1 MSGWLHQPEYQRYI
15 PLQRFPINLHSRWQ
29 LGVKSMAEEHEPDF
43 DDNDDDLDDEDDY
56 ATTIVI
62 ENNDNVG
69 GVSVE
74 INVADL
80 VADIEAAKDTTARGA
95 AARRRLEALLE
106 EKRLKRLL
114 DEDDDFD
121 IDDLS

>member
-1 MSGWLHQPEYQRYI
+1 GD
-15 PLQRFPINLHSRWQ
+15 N
-29 LGVKSMAEEHEPDF
+29 EE
-43 DDNDDDLDDEDDY
+43 Y

-80 VADIEAAKDTTARGA
+80 VADIEAARDSTANGA

-106 EKRLKRLL
+106 EKRLNRLL
-114 DEDDDFD
+114 DEDDDFY
-121 IDDLS
+121 IDDL

>member
-1 MSGWLHQPEYQRYI
+1 MNEAGGR
-15 PLQRFPINLHSRWQ
+15 
-29 LGVKSMAEEHEPDF
+29 
-43 DDNDDDLDDEDDY
+43 DDDLDDDDLDDLSDDIDVDDDEDEY

-80 VADIEAAKDTTARGA
+80 IADIEAAKDKTSDGA

-114 DEDDDFD
+114 DEDDDFG

>member
-1 MSGWLHQPEYQRYI
+1 M
-15 PLQRFPINLHSRWQ
+15 
-29 LGVKSMAEEHEPDF
+29 MAEHEDP
-43 DDNDDDLDDEDDY
+43 NIEDDGDNGEEDF

-80 VADIEAAKDTTARGA
+80 VADIEAARDSTANGA

-114 DEDDDFD
+114 DEDDDFY
-121 IDDLS
+121 IDDL

>member
-1 MSGWLHQPEYQRYI
+1 MLRNGEYRIYI
-15 PLQRFPINLHSRWQ
+15 RDYVEAASLT
-29 LGVKSMAEEHEPDF
+29 GDMMMAEEHDPDLEE
-43 DDNDDDLDDEDDY
+43 DLDSGDDQDFS
-56 ATTIVI
+56 TTIVI

-80 VADIEAAKDTTARGA
+80 VADIEAAKESSDKGA

-114 DEDDDFD
+114 DEDDDFY
-121 IDDLS
+121 IDDL

>member
-1 MSGWLHQPEYQRYI
+1 MNVTEQETP
-15 PLQRFPINLHSRWQ
+15 
-29 LGVKSMAEEHEPDF
+29 
-43 DDNDDDLDDEDDY
+43 DDDIDGEIEEDDF

-80 VADIEAAKDTTARGA
+80 VADIEKAKDPSDNGA
-95 AARRRLEALLE
+95 NARRRLEALME

-114 DEDDDFD
+114 DEDDDFG
-121 IDDLS
+121 IEDLDARQ